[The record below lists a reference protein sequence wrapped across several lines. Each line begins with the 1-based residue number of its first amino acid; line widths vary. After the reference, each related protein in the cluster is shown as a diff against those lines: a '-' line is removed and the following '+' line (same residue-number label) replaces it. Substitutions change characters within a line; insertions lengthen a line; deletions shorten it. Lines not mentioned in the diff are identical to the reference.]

1 MRKIIACEPFF
12 LEVTMETRLQIKLSA
27 EDRNALQKRAKKE
40 LRDVRQQA
48 LQLVREGL
56 AKKSQ
61 LQEMLLFLPAR

>member
-1 MRKIIACEPFF
+1 
-12 LEVTMETRLQIKLSA
+12 METRLQIKLSA